1 MRFEEP
7 VRLVFLSLI
16 PLLILLYFYA
26 LRKKKVA
33 AIKFGDFDTLKK
45 AAAGPLPYK
54 NYLSVTLKSLVIA
67 SLIIALAGPHVETEI
82 ETSSSDVVL
91 AIDVSG
97 SMRATDFSPNRLEAA
112 KSAARLFLREL
123 KKGDR
128 IGIVAFSGAS
138 YIISPISEDFNEVSN
153 SITSIDIGAEDGTAI
168 GDGIITSVSLLGGST
183 GRKKIVVLLSDGE
196 NNRGISPRDAA
207 QFAKNSGVILY
218 TIGIGSKE
226 GSFIPGTLQ
235 IVGLDEE
242 LLQGIA
248 QVTGGEYSKAASVE
262 ALRRIYSDIAK
273 KITFEKGTQDI
284 SNYFLYAAALLL
296 LTEFVLMST
305 KYRTLP

>member
-33 AIKFGDFDTLKK
+33 AIRFGDFDTLKK

-54 NYLSVTLKSLVIA
+54 NYLSVALKSLVIA

>member
-54 NYLSVTLKSLVIA
+54 NYLSVALKSLVIA